1 MTSSSR
7 FSFAGNITAKVA
19 EMLTQEIVMIAVIF
33 EADAVPT
40 QQERYLQLAAEL
52 RNELVNIEGF
62 ISIER
67 FKSLSTEGKILSL
80 SWWESEDAVA
90 VWKSNMK
97 HRAAQREG
105 RESIFSFYRI
115 RVAHVLRDY
124 SSEG

>member
-1 MTSSSR
+1 
-7 FSFAGNITAKVA
+7 
-19 EMLTQEIVMIAVIF
+19 MIAVIL
-33 EADAVPT
+33 EAEAVPA

-52 RNELVNIEGF
+52 RTELVNIAGF

-80 SWWESEDAVA
+80 SWWESDEAVA
-90 VWKSNMK
+90 VWKNNMK
-97 HRAAQREG
+97 HRAAQMEG

-124 SSEG
+124 SSE